1 MEVLERPTIEES
13 HNTDLITAV
22 RALADGALLELADD
36 IDRRG
41 IYPKSILQR
50 LGEVGALKAHLAGPA
65 SPADYGLAIRAM
77 TEVSRVCG
85 ATGFMVWCH
94 DVCGVYMEQS
104 GNPALMGEA
113 LVRHGNGQTL
123 GATGMSNPM
132 KTFAGIETFL
142 LHASKVE
149 GGWRVN
155 GSLPW
160 VSNLGPDHYFGAV
173 ADVVVPAAA
182 GTLESA
188 YKAQQEIMFM
198 VRCDAPGVELRNCP
212 SFSGMEGTNT
222 WAVRLTDY
230 FVGAKDLIADPVR
243 PFIGRIRSAFILLQ
257 TGMGL
262 GVVQGAIDSMWKVE
276 RQLGHVNE
284 FLDERPD
291 DLQAELDDLTARI
304 MGLAKTPFGPVAAL
318 HAGAGA
324 ASAAGWV
331 EAKNAE
337 NEFLIDVLDARA
349 HASELALRAAQSALL
364 HQGARGY
371 LMSSDV
377 QRRVRESHF
386 VAIVTPAIKHLRKEI
401 ARLSALE
408 QPA

>member
-1 MEVLERPTIEES
+1 MEVLERPA
-13 HNTDLITAV
+13 TDATLNEAELIVAV
-22 RALADGALLELADD
+22 RALADGPLAELADD

-50 LGEVGALKAHLAGPA
+50 LGELGALKAHMGEPGR
-65 SPADYGLAIRAM
+65 PADYGLAIQAM

-94 DVCGVYMEQS
+94 EVCGVYMEQS
-104 GNPALMGEA
+104 GNPALMGDA
-113 LVRHGNGQTL
+113 LDKHGKGETL

-132 KTFAGIETFL
+132 KTFAGIESLL
-142 LHASKVE
+142 LHARRVD
-149 GGWRVN
+149 GGFVVN
-155 GSLPW
+155 GTLPW

-173 ADVVVPAAA
+173 ADIE
-182 GTLESA
+182 GTTNHEL
-188 YKAQQEIMFM
+188 MFI
-198 VRCDAPGVELRNCP
+198 VHCDASGVELRNCP
-212 SFSGMEGTNT
+212 SFSAMEGTNT

-230 FVGAKDLIADPVR
+230 FVGAHDMIAEPVR
-243 PFIGRIRSAFILLQ
+243 PFIGRIRAAFILLQ

-262 GVVQGAIDSMWKVE
+262 GVAQGAIDSMWRVE

-284 FLDERPD
+284 FLDDRPD
-291 DLQAELDDLTARI
+291 DLQIELDELTARI
-304 MGLAKTPFGPVAAL
+304 MALAKTPY
-318 HAGAGA
+318 
-324 ASAAGWV
+324 ASDKA
-331 EAKNAE
+331 
-337 NEFLIDVLDARA
+337 FLIDVLDTRA

-371 LMSSDV
+371 LMTSDV

-401 ARLSALE
+401 ARLSADEL
-408 QPA
+408 PS

>member
-1 MEVLERPTIEES
+1 MEVLERPNADLS
-13 HNTDLITAV
+13 QDFDLIKAV
-22 RALADGALLELADD
+22 RELATGPLAELADD

-41 IYPKSILQR
+41 IYPKSILHR
-50 LGEVGALKAHLAGPA
+50 LGELGALKAHMAEPGK
-65 SPADYGLAIRAM
+65 PADYGLAIAAM

-104 GNPALMGEA
+104 GNPALMGQA
-113 LVRHGNGQTL
+113 LADHGNGRTL

-142 LHASKVE
+142 LHAQKVD
-149 GGWRVN
+149 GGYVVN
-155 GSLPW
+155 GTLPW

-173 ADVVVPAAA
+173 ADIAVDGVVN
-182 GTLESA
+182 S
-188 YKAQQEIMFM
+188 EIMFL
-198 VRCDAPGVELRNCP
+198 VHCNAPGVELRNCP
-212 SFSGMEGTNT
+212 SFSAMEGTNT

-230 FVGAKDLIADPVR
+230 FVGAKEIIADPVR
-243 PFIGRIRSAFILLQ
+243 PFIGRIRAAFILLQ

-262 GVVQGAIDSMWKVE
+262 GVAQGAIDSMWTVE

-284 FLDERPD
+284 FLDDRPD
-291 DLQAELDDLTARI
+291 DLQAELDELTARI
-304 MGLAKTPFGPVAAL
+304 MVLAKTPFGTDKP
-318 HAGAGA
+318 
-324 ASAAGWV
+324 
-331 EAKNAE
+331 
-337 NEFLIDVLDARA
+337 FIIDVLDARA

-371 LMSSDV
+371 LMTSDV

-386 VAIVTPAIKHLRKEI
+386 VAIVTPAIKHLRKEM
-401 ARLSALE
+401 ARLSAEEL
-408 QPA
+408 PA

>member
-1 MEVLERPTIEES
+1 MEVLERPLADTPT
-13 HNTDLITAV
+13 NTTTGDDLITAV
-22 RALADGALLELADD
+22 RALADGPLAELADD

-41 IYPKSILQR
+41 IYPKSVLQR
-50 LGEVGALKAHLAGPA
+50 LGELGALKAHIADGQR
-65 SPADYGLAIRAM
+65 PADYGLAIRTM
-77 TEVSRVCG
+77 TEVARVCG

-104 GNPALMGEA
+104 GNPALQGMRLAKHNSGE
-113 LVRHGNGQTL
+113 TL

-142 LHASKVE
+142 LHARKVE

-155 GSLPW
+155 GTLPW

-173 ADVVVPAAA
+173 ADIVSSDDEAA
-182 GTLESA
+182 ES
-188 YKAQQEIMFM
+188 EIMFI
-198 VRCDAPGVELRNCP
+198 VQCGAEGVELRNCP
-212 SFSGMEGTNT
+212 SFSAMEGTNT
-222 WAVRLTDY
+222 WAVRLTEY
-230 FVGAKDLIADPVR
+230 FVSADLLIADPVR
-243 PFIGRIRSAFILLQ
+243 PFIGRIRAAFILLQ

-262 GVVQGAIDSMWKVE
+262 GVAQGAIDSMWKVE
-276 RQLGHVNE
+276 RTLGHVNE
-284 FLDERPD
+284 FLDDRPD

-304 MGLAKTPFGPVAAL
+304 MQLAKTPFG
-318 HAGAGA
+318 
-324 ASAAGWV
+324 SD
-331 EAKNAE
+331 K
-337 NEFLIDVLDARA
+337 EFLIDVLDARA

-371 LMSSDV
+371 LMTSDV

-401 ARLSALE
+401 ARLSAEE

>member
-1 MEVLERPTIEES
+1 MEVLERPITEPANGVTAARAAATP
-13 HNTDLITAV
+13 NTVLDAV
-22 RALADGALLELADD
+22 RAIADGPLLALADD

-41 IYPKSILQR
+41 TYPKSILEQ
-50 LGEVGALKAHLAGPA
+50 LGQAGALKAHLV
-65 SPADYGLAIRAM
+65 SPATPTDYGLAIRAM

-104 GNPALMGEA
+104 GNPALMGDSLA
-113 LVRHGNGQTL
+113 KHGNGETL

-132 KTFAGIETFL
+132 KTFAGIESFL
-142 LHASKVE
+142 LHACKVE

-155 GSLPW
+155 GNLPW

-173 ADVVVPAAA
+173 ADVVDVLDEVKVGAAE
-182 GTLESA
+182 TSN
-188 YKAQQEIMFM
+188 KTPQEIMFM

-212 SFSGMEGTNT
+212 SFSAMEGTNT

-230 FVGAKDLIADPVR
+230 FVGAKDLIAQPVR
-243 PFIGRIRSAFILLQ
+243 PFIGLIRSAFILLQ

-262 GVVQGAIDSMWKVE
+262 GVAQGAIDSMWKVE

-284 FLDERPD
+284 FLDDRPD

-304 MGLAKTPFGPVAAL
+304 MLLAKTPFGPEPGSTDA
-318 HAGAGA
+318 HG
-324 ASAAGWV
+324 
-331 EAKNAE
+331 
-337 NEFLIDVLDARA
+337 NEFLIDVLDVRA

-401 ARLSALE
+401 ARLGALE

>member
-1 MEVLERPTIEES
+1 MEVLDRPAAMPLP
-13 HNTDLITAV
+13 TDASLIQAV
-22 RALADGALLELADD
+22 RQLADGPLAELASD

-41 IYPKSILQR
+41 VYPETILKR
-50 LGEVGALKAHLAGPA
+50 LGELGALRAHMKHGA
-65 SPADYGLAIRAM
+65 SGEVPGDYSLAIQVIS
-77 TEVSRVCG
+77 EVSRVCG

-94 DVCGVYMEQS
+94 EVCGVYMEQS
-104 GNPALMGEA
+104 SNPALMGEV
-113 LVRHGNGQTL
+113 LERHNRGITL

-142 LHASKVE
+142 LHARRAE
-149 GGWRVN
+149 GGYIVN
-155 GSLPW
+155 GTLPW

-173 ADVVVPAAA
+173 ADVEAPSADDAA
-182 GTLESA
+182 
-188 YKAQQEIMFM
+188 KREIMFL

-212 SFSGMEGTNT
+212 SFSAMEGTNT

-230 FVGAKDLIADPVR
+230 FVGADALIADPVR
-243 PFIGRIRSAFILLQ
+243 PFIGRIRAAFILLQ

-262 GVVQGAIDSMWKVE
+262 GVAQGAIDSMWKVE
-276 RQLGHVNE
+276 RTLGHVNE
-284 FLDERPD
+284 FLDDRPD

-304 MGLAKTPFGPVAAL
+304 MVLAQTPFGTD
-318 HAGAGA
+318 
-324 ASAAGWV
+324 
-331 EAKNAE
+331 K
-337 NEFLIDVLDARA
+337 EFLIDVLDARA

-401 ARLSALE
+401 ARLSAEEL
-408 QPA
+408 PA

>member
-1 MEVLERPTIEES
+1 MEVLERPLIDTLA
-13 HNTDLITAV
+13 NTTTGDDLISAV
-22 RALADGALLELADD
+22 RALANGPLAELADD

-41 IYPKSILQR
+41 IYPKSVLQR
-50 LGEVGALKAHLAGPA
+50 LGELGALKAHIADGQK
-65 SPADYGLAIRAM
+65 PADYGLAIRAM

-104 GNPALMGEA
+104 GNPALQGARLAKHNSGE
-113 LVRHGNGQTL
+113 TL

-142 LHASKVE
+142 LHARKVD

-155 GSLPW
+155 GTLPW

-173 ADVVVPAAA
+173 ADVAAA
-182 GTLESA
+182 DGEAAKS
-188 YKAQQEIMFM
+188 EIMFI
-198 VRCDAPGVELRNCP
+198 VQCGAEGVELRNCP
-212 SFSGMEGTNT
+212 SFSAMEGTNT
-222 WAVRLTDY
+222 WAVRLTEY
-230 FVGAKDLIADPVR
+230 FVSADLLIADPVR
-243 PFIGRIRSAFILLQ
+243 PFIGRIRAAFILLQ

-262 GVVQGAIDSMWKVE
+262 GVAQGAIDSMWKVE
-276 RQLGHVNE
+276 RTLGHVNE
-284 FLDERPD
+284 FLDDRPD

-304 MGLAKTPFGPVAAL
+304 MQLAKTPFG
-318 HAGAGA
+318 
-324 ASAAGWV
+324 SD
-331 EAKNAE
+331 K
-337 NEFLIDVLDARA
+337 EFLIDVLDARA

-371 LMSSDV
+371 LMTSEV

-401 ARLSALE
+401 ARLSAEE

>member
-1 MEVLERPTIEES
+1 MEVLERAIAEPAGTAARACAEAA
-13 HNTDLITAV
+13 LIGAV
-22 RALADGALLELADD
+22 RELADGPLAELASD

-50 LGEVGALKAHLAGPA
+50 LGELGALKAHMARGELPG
-65 SPADYGLAIRAM
+65 DYGLAIRAM
-77 TEVSRVCG
+77 SEVSRVCG

-94 DVCGVYMEQS
+94 EVCGVYMEQS
-104 GNPALMGEA
+104 GNPALTGEL
-113 LVRHGNGQTL
+113 LVRHNNGETL

-142 LHASKVE
+142 LHARKIE
-149 GGWRVN
+149 GGYVVN
-155 GSLPW
+155 GTLPW

-173 ADVVVPAAA
+173 ADV
-182 GTLESA
+182 ESA
-188 YKAQQEIMFM
+188 EGAAKTELMFLI
-198 VRCDAPGVELRNCP
+198 RCDAPGVELRDCP
-212 SFSGMEGTNT
+212 SFSAMEGTNT

-230 FVGAKDLIADPVR
+230 FVGPDLLIADPVR
-243 PFIGRIRSAFILLQ
+243 PFIGRIRAAFILLQ

-262 GVVQGAIDSMWKVE
+262 GVAQGAIDSMWKVE
-276 RQLGHVNE
+276 RTLGHVNE
-284 FLDERPD
+284 FLDDRPD
-291 DLQAELDDLTARI
+291 NLQSELDDLTARI
-304 MGLAKTPFGPVAAL
+304 MALAKTPFG
-318 HAGAGA
+318 
-324 ASAAGWV
+324 SDR
-331 EAKNAE
+331 
-337 NEFLIDVLDARA
+337 EFLIDVLDVRA

-401 ARLSALE
+401 ARLSAEE

>member
-1 MEVLERPTIEES
+1 MSTQVLERQTVANQPASEPVS
-13 HNTDLITAV
+13 LIAAV
-22 RALADGALLELADD
+22 RDLANGPLAELADD

-41 IYPKSILQR
+41 VYPKSVLQR
-50 LGEVGALKAHLAGPA
+50 LGELGGLSAHIDTPER
-65 SPADYGLAIRAM
+65 PADYGLAIRAM
-77 TEVSRVCG
+77 SEISRVCG

-94 DVCGVYMEQS
+94 DVCGVYMQQS
-104 GNPALMGEA
+104 GNPHLMGDA
-113 LVRHGNGQTL
+113 LARHNSGNTL

-142 LHASKVE
+142 LHATKVD
-149 GGWRVN
+149 GGYRVN
-155 GSLPW
+155 GTLPW
-160 VSNLGPDHYFGAV
+160 VSNLGPTHYFGAV
-173 ADVVVPAAA
+173 ADIETTDTTAPK
-182 GTLESA
+182 TEM
-188 YKAQQEIMFM
+188 MFM
-198 VRCDAPGVELRNCP
+198 VHCDAPGVELRNCP

-222 WAVRLTDY
+222 WAVKLTNY
-230 FVGAKDLIADPVR
+230 FVGEAQLIADPVR
-243 PFIGRIRSAFILLQ
+243 PFIGRIRAAFILLQ

-262 GVVQGAIDSMWKVE
+262 GVTQGAIDSMWTVE
-276 RQLGHVNE
+276 RTLGHVNE
-284 FLDERPD
+284 FLDDRPD

-304 MGLAKTPFGPVAAL
+304 MALAATPFR
-318 HAGAGA
+318 
-324 ASAAGWV
+324 SD
-331 EAKNAE
+331 
-337 NEFLIDVLDARA
+337 NEFVIDVLDVRA

>member
-1 MEVLERPTIEES
+1 MEVLERPL
-13 HNTDLITAV
+13 TDLQHDFDLIKAV
-22 RALADGALLELADD
+22 RELAKGPLADLADD

-41 IYPKSILQR
+41 IYPKSILHR
-50 LGEVGALKAHLAGPA
+50 LGELGALKAHMAEPGK
-65 SPADYGLAIRAM
+65 PADYGLAIAAM

-104 GNPALMGEA
+104 GNTALMGDV
-113 LVRHGNGQTL
+113 LIKHSSGQTL

-142 LHASKVE
+142 LHAKKVD
-149 GGWRVN
+149 GGYVVN
-155 GSLPW
+155 GTLPW

-173 ADVVVPAAA
+173 ADIAVDGVVK
-182 GTLESA
+182 S
-188 YKAQQEIMFM
+188 EIMFL

-212 SFSGMEGTNT
+212 SFSAMEGTNT

-230 FVGAKDLIADPVR
+230 FVGAKEMIADPVR
-243 PFIGRIRSAFILLQ
+243 PFIGRIRAAFILLQ

-262 GVVQGAIDSMWKVE
+262 GVAQGAIDSMWTVE

-284 FLDERPD
+284 FLDDRPD

-304 MGLAKTPFGPVAAL
+304 MLLAKTPFGAD
-318 HAGAGA
+318 
-324 ASAAGWV
+324 
-331 EAKNAE
+331 KQ
-337 NEFLIDVLDARA
+337 FIIDVLDARA

-371 LMSSDV
+371 LMTSEV

-386 VAIVTPAIKHLRKEI
+386 VAIVTPAVKHLRKEI
-401 ARLSALE
+401 ARLSAEE